1 MTRAVMLLMLA
12 ACNAP
17 APSLKIAFAG
27 PPSQQCPSTDCA
39 GVPMN
44 CPSVMSIRIVDPPD
58 RDPTHPLHSQC
69 VPLTPD
75 HNSDMCVVAS
85 VDLITKPLPVR
96 DLEVQVALYPSTA
109 IAVDPTNNSLL
120 CPTTVQYSAATGF
133 PVEQAP
139 TPALGGNAFYHP
151 GDQTVTV
158 TLGCTDLDAINASC
172 AGSKVVQVAASLE
185 SFKDRFP
192 VTDVSV
198 VDQLEVSVGEPRA
211 IDNTFELSPNDTS
224 LLTLQISGNGRPT
237 WEGEASSPLTR
248 YVCLKVRDN
257 AAQSTATAT
266 CKLMIADQPVDL
278 VGELLAKDQLDA
290 LLNALVLPEF
300 PAQGLTVGIVVD
312 QVGDPV
318 PGAVVTAKQHNVAYQ
333 ATDTEFSG
341 MTTSDLGIFVSTDAP
356 FGTEFSTEVTVG
368 GSRQSLSG
376 IGGLINGMA
385 TIVILRPAGLQL

>member
-1 MTRAVMLLMLA
+1 
-12 ACNAP
+12 
-17 APSLKIAFAG
+17 
-27 PPSQQCPSTDCA
+27 
-39 GVPMN
+39 
-44 CPSVMSIRIVDPPD
+44 
-58 RDPTHPLHSQC
+58 
-69 VPLTPD
+69 
-75 HNSDMCVVAS
+75 MCVVAS
-85 VDLITKPLPVR
+85 VDLVTKPLPVR
-96 DLEVQVALYPSTA
+96 DLEVQVALYPATA

-120 CPTTVQYSAATGF
+120 CPTTVQYSTATGF

-139 TPALGGNAFYHP
+139 TPALGGHAFYHP
-151 GDQTVTV
+151 GDQAVTV

-198 VDQLEVSVGEPRA
+198 VDQLEVSAGEPRA
-211 IDNTFELSPNDTS
+211 VDNMFELSPSDTS
-224 LLTLQISGNGRPT
+224 LLTLQINGNGRPT

-248 YVCLKVRDN
+248 YACLKVRDN

-266 CKLMIADQPVDL
+266 CKLMTAGQPVEL
-278 VGELLAKDQLDA
+278 VGELLAKEQLDA
-290 LLNALVLPEF
+290 LLKALLLPEF

-318 PGAVVTAKQHNVAYQ
+318 PGAMVTAKQHKVAYQ